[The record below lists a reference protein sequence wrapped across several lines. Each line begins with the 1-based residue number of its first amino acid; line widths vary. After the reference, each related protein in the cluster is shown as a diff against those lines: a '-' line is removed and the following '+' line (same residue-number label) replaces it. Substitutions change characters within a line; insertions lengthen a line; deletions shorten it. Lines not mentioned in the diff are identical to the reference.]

1 TYSKRFQGTRV
12 KCPPFAAKV
21 NLTSSV
27 SSPTLQSPPS
37 FSSQSIHPPYSL
49 HPHRNPPLFLSEGM
63 SRSQGSS
70 LKRKRP
76 DTNTASQPLLDAERV
91 LYDLIRS
98 KEDMGIW
105 TRDMKRETNLPD
117 NVVTKSLKA
126 LQVKKLIKEVVNIQ
140 SKGRKHYMAVE
151 FEPSKELTGG
161 AWYVEGNLDTEYI
174 KILKKTCVRVLS
186 KLKVATAEGISES
199 INKTGLCAT
208 ECSTQQI
215 AEILRA
221 LVLDNEIMEVRSSGS
236 GEFSSIPIGAV
247 CYRCTNKGGLGGG
260 GPTIGAMASI
270 PCGVCPRITQCTPD
284 GIISPKTCAYYTK
297 WLDF

>member
-1 TYSKRFQGTRV
+1 
-12 KCPPFAAKV
+12 
-21 NLTSSV
+21 
-27 SSPTLQSPPS
+27 
-37 FSSQSIHPPYSL
+37 
-49 HPHRNPPLFLSEGM
+49 M

-174 KILKKTCVRVLS
+174 KILKETCVRVLS

-236 GEFSSIPIGAV
+236 GAFSSIPIGAV